1 MPDSESCYIFD
12 MKNSFV
18 KFLVELVIF
27 LALGG
32 VVKFLLNAIN
42 ITSDIPLM
50 IFFGIGL
57 FILFSRNESF
67 FKSIGG

>member
-1 MPDSESCYIFD
+1 MG
-12 MKNSFV
+12 NSFT

-27 LALGG
+27 FALGG
-32 VVKFLLNAIN
+32 VVKFLLNTFN

-50 IFFGIGL
+50 IFFGIGIL
-57 FILFSRNESF
+57 VLFSRNESF